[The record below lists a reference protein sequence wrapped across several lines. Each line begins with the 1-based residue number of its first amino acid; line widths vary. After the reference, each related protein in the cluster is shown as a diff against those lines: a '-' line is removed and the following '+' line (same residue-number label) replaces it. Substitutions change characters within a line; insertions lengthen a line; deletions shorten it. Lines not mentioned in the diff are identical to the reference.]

1 MTISLII
8 FPEAAFHSS
17 LRGLHTWWEVVFP
30 SLLPFF
36 IMAELLIGFGVVQF
50 IGIIFEPIMRP
61 IYNVPGVG
69 RFARIDG
76 MASGYVSGAKIT
88 AVLRK
93 NNEITRTEAERLI
106 SYTNS
111 TRHVFINDAI
121 H

>member
-50 IGIIFEPIMRP
+50 IGIIFQPIMRP
-61 IYNVPGVG
+61 IFNVPGVG
-69 RFARIDG
+69 SFAWIVG
-76 MASGYVSGAKIT
+76 MASGYPSGAKIT
-88 AVLRK
+88 ALLRT
-93 NNEITRTEAERLI
+93 NNEKIGRAACRERG
-106 SYTNS
+106 
-111 TRHVFINDAI
+111 
-121 H
+121 